1 MYLARSFPLI
11 KPASFH
17 LPTGY
22 VPFDASAPPKRCRV
36 LASVGPSD
44 SEVCSTAKM
53 RRTKSLAPYCHHYHH
68 RDACAD
74 QNAANQHQH
83 QQYTTPPATTAVE
96 KNINYEQHLRPQRP
110 LRRTST
116 MNNISGHNGR

>member
-36 LASVGPSD
+36 LASVGPYD
-44 SEVCSTAKM
+44 SGACSTAKM

-68 RDACAD
+68 HHLDAFAG
-74 QNAANQHQH
+74 QNAANQHTQQRAIPRPTKGH
-83 QQYTTPPATTAVE
+83 QLDVNVTT
-96 KNINYEQHLRPQRP
+96 R
-110 LRRTST
+110 
-116 MNNISGHNGR
+116 

>member
-22 VPFDASAPPKRCRV
+22 VPFDAAAPPKRCRV
-36 LASVGPSD
+36 LASMGPYD
-44 SEVCSTAKM
+44 SGACSTAKT

-68 RDACAD
+68 HHPDAFAGRTPRT
-74 QNAANQHQH
+74 NMLNEQHLRPKRPSRR
-83 QQYTTPPATTAVE
+83 TSTIRITPPAKAAVE
-96 KNINYEQHLRPQRP
+96 KNIVASTPRPK
-110 LRRTST
+110 
-116 MNNISGHNGR
+116 